1 MKKLILPIIVFL
13 SALSINT
20 NAYADEL
27 TGSFTL
33 SNGGDVSALTDDSHY
48 SVVNFTNGDTITIT
62 STDNSSISG
71 IYITWDS
78 KAVPWTLGT
87 DSGDISCGNN
97 GFLHEY
103 VALENASTKVTINIP
118 TDEMRISSIRIF
130 NEGELPHDVQVWNPP
145 CEKADIMVVASHA
158 DDEILFFGG
167 ILPTYAYIHD
177 ADIQVV
183 YMSHFWHGQKVREHE
198 KLDGLWES
206 GIRNYPVCGNFED
219 LYSEDIAT
227 AESQYNYGDMV
238 NYLISEIRRFT
249 PQVVVTHDVNGEYGH
264 GFHMLTSKAVREA
277 VETAGDATAHSES
290 TTTYGVWDTPK
301 LYLHVYEENKIRLD
315 LRTPIEEDYLNRTA
329 LDIAISAYKEHVS
342 QQWCWFYV
350 SDDYKY
356 SCADFGLYRTL
367 VGADTTDDILCNIKT
382 YKVQAAEEEARLQA
396 EEASKEAESRKAE
409 EESSREQA
417 SKEQASREEASR
429 QEESRQ
435 QASKEE
441 ASEQAELE
449 KDMNQMRI
457 TTFGIIGVAIV
468 AVIIGVSVFAV
479 KNKNRQ
485 SR

>member
-1 MKKLILPIIVFL
+1 MKKFIISIITIL
-13 SALSINT
+13 SALFIST

-33 SNGGDVSALTDDSHY
+33 SNGGDISALTDDSHY
-48 SVVNFTNGDTITIT
+48 SVVNFNTGDTITIT
-62 STDNSSISG
+62 ADDSSISG
-71 IYITWDS
+71 IYITWDT
-78 KAVPWTLGT
+78 KAVPWTLTT
-87 DSGDISCGNN
+87 DNGDVSCGINA
-97 GFLHEY
+97 FLHEY
-103 VALENASTKVTINIP
+103 VALDNASSKVTINIP
-118 TDEMRISSIRIF
+118 ADEMRISTIRIF
-130 NEGELPHDVQVWNPP
+130 SEGALPHDVQVWNPP

-167 ILPTYAYIHD
+167 ILPTYAYVHD

-227 AESQYNYGDMV
+227 AESQYNYSDMV

-277 VETAGDATAHSES
+277 VETAGDATIHTNSASI
-290 TTTYGVWDTPK
+290 YGAWDTPK

-329 LDIAISAYKEHVS
+329 LDIAIAAYKEHVS

-382 YKVQAAEEEARLQA
+382 YKVQAAEEEARLKA
-396 EEASKEAESRKAE
+396 EEESRKAE

-417 SKEQASREEASR
+417 SKEAASREESSR
-429 QEESRQ
+429 QEESREK
-435 QASKEE
+435 ASRENESSKE
-441 ASEQAELE
+441 AELE
-449 KDMNQMRI
+449 KEMTQMRI
-457 TTFGIIGVAIV
+457 TTVSIICVAIA
-468 AVIIGVSVFAV
+468 AVILGVVMFTIKR
-479 KNKNRQ
+479 KNSKQ
-485 SR
+485 

>member
-1 MKKLILPIIVFL
+1 MVLM
-13 SALSINT
+13 SALFVNT

-27 TGSFTL
+27 TGNFIL

-48 SVVNFTNGDTITIT
+48 SVVNFNNGDTITIT
-62 STDNSSISG
+62 STNNSSISG

-78 KAVPWTLGT
+78 KAVPWTLKT

-103 VALENASTKVTINIP
+103 VAIDNGSSKVTINIP
-118 TDEMRISSIRIF
+118 ADEMRISTIRIF
-130 NEGELPHDVQVWNPP
+130 SQGELPHDVQVWNPP

-167 ILPTYAYIHD
+167 ILPTYAYVHD

-227 AESQYNYGDMV
+227 AESQYNYNDMV

-277 VETAGDATAHSES
+277 VETAGDATVHSES
-290 TTTYGVWDTPK
+290 ATTYGAWDTPK

-315 LRTPIEEDYLNRTA
+315 LRTPIEEDYLKRTA
-329 LDIAISAYKEHVS
+329 LDIAIAAYKEHVS

-382 YKVQAAEEEARLQA
+382 YKVQAAEEEARLKAEEESRQA
-396 EEASKEAESRKAE
+396 EEASREQAE
-409 EESSREQA
+409 EE
-417 SKEQASREEASR
+417 
-429 QEESRQ
+429 

-441 ASEQAELE
+441 ASKQEASSKVEASKQAESSKQAELE
-449 KDMNQMRI
+449 KDMRQVRL
-457 TTFGIIGVAIV
+457 TTIGIIIAAIL
-468 AVIIGVSVFAV
+468 AVVIGYIYITKRA
-479 KNKNRQ
+479 KR
-485 SR
+485 R